1 MPTVSMTN
9 LNAPATKP
17 GPLTAADFA
26 AERAALDDDLDDD
39 LDPSRGVLVGLLLS
53 AAFFALASLIF

>member
-26 AERAALDDDLDDD
+26 AERAALDDDLD
-39 LDPSRGVLVGLLLS
+39 PSRGVLVGLLLS